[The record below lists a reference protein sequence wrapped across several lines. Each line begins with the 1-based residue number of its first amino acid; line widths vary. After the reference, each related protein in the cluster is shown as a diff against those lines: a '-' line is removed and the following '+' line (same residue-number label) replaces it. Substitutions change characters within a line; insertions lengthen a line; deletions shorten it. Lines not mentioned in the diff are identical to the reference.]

1 MWAKILL
8 ATFFVAMI
16 GSAIYFDPVRER
28 AVLGTKSADG
38 PRLRLIT
45 WNIGYASLEE
55 DSRAHTKDLPAVA
68 ETILRNDPD
77 AVALQELADSS
88 QLEALLGQLRRRYKG
103 AVCSFGSNDR
113 IEAVLVKDPDARFE
127 EIHSGDRYAMSAS
140 FHFRKEAQEVVLVS
154 AHADAFNA
162 ARRRVFT
169 SDVVDSAR
177 ARSSRAIVFIAGDF
191 NFEVN
196 SRNQSNLFT
205 DNVKN
210 DSESYSYILKYFRDL
225 GRDAGWT
232 ALNERRIDY
241 IFGPPEVA
249 LLRRAEVIR
258 GAAVRHMDHW
268 PLLIEVAF

>member
-1 MWAKILL
+1 
-8 ATFFVAMI
+8 MI

-28 AVLGTKSADG
+28 AVLGTKVTDG
-38 PRLRLIT
+38 PRLRLMT

-68 ETILRNDPD
+68 ETILRYDPD
-77 AVALQELADSS
+77 AVALQELADAD
-88 QLEALLGQLRRRYKG
+88 QLEVLLGQLRRRYKG
-103 AVCSFGSNDR
+103 AVCRFGSNDR
-113 IEAVLVKDPDARFE
+113 IEAVLVKDSSARFE
-127 EIHSGDRYAMSAS
+127 DIGLGDRYATSAS
-140 FHFRKEAQEVVLVS
+140 FHLRKDDQEVVLIS

-169 SDVVDSAR
+169 GDVVDWAR
-177 ARSSRAIVFIAGDF
+177 ARSSQAAVFVAGDF

-196 SRNQSNLFT
+196 ARNQSNLFT
-205 DNVKN
+205 DNLKN

-241 IFGPPEVA
+241 IFGLPEVA

-258 GAAVRHMDHW
+258 GAAVGHMDHW
-268 PLLIEVAF
+268 PLLVEVSL